1 LKNCSKYDN
10 VEMLHYEMQVKQFA
24 KRGCMGYST
33 GTIALK

>member
-1 LKNCSKYDN
+1 
-10 VEMLHYEMQVKQFA
+10 MLHYEMQVKQFA